1 MTLENSEQPRG
12 FSLVEL
18 LIVVAIIGLLSSIA
32 VPSLNRSM
40 TLYRLTA
47 SASIICEELDAARV
61 LAISR
66 GTTYELRVANGG
78 RAIQIIDRADPS
90 NPPRVAKQLE
100 PGVNITFSPAQ
111 PIRFFPRGF
120 AGAGDLL
127 IQGTDGRVMRV
138 SVRTSGKI
146 EVSNVCDG
154 QSSAG

>member
-1 MTLENSEQPRG
+1 MTARIAGPPKG

-18 LIVVAIIGLLSSIA
+18 LIVVTIIGLLSSIA

-40 TLYRLTA
+40 TLYRLTS
-47 SASIICEELDAARV
+47 SANMICEELDAARV

-78 RAIQIIDRADPS
+78 RSVQIVDPADLA
-90 NPPRVAKQLE
+90 NPPRVAKELE
-100 PGVNITFSPAQ
+100 PGVSITFTPAQ

-120 AGAGDLL
+120 AGAGDLVV
-127 IQGTDGRVMRV
+127 QGADGRLMRV

-146 EVSNVCDG
+146 EASNVCSG
-154 QSSAG
+154 Y